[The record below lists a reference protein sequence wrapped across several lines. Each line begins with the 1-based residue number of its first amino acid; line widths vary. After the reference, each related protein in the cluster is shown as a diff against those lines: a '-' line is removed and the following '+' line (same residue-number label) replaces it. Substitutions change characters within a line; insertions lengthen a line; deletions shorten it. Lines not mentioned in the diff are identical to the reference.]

1 MATAE
6 RVTPERKLPL
16 TGPIPPDIAAKVAE
30 YVQLP
35 YTISMVR
42 DDSPGGPPAWV
53 VWVEELEGCL
63 SQGDTP
69 EEATQMIREA
79 MEGWLEVAVAYGD
92 EIPPPKDHFPEH
104 SGKFQVR
111 LPVGLHGKLASVA
124 KEQQVSLNQLV
135 TAILAEG
142 VGWRPAGKRDASRT

>member
-16 TGPIPPDIAAKVAE
+16 TGPVPADIAEKVAE
-30 YVQLP
+30 YMKLP
-35 YTISMVR
+35 YTITMVY
-42 DDSPGGPPAWV
+42 DTSGGPPAWV
-53 VWVEELEGCL
+53 VGVEELPGCL

-69 EEATQMIREA
+69 DEAIAMIREA
-79 MEGWLEVAVAYGD
+79 MEGWLEVSVAYGD
-92 EIPPPKDHFPEH
+92 EIPLPKEHFPEY

-111 LPVGLHGKLASVA
+111 LPVGLHGKLAAVA
-124 KEQQVSLNQLV
+124 ENENVSLNQLV

>member
-1 MATAE
+1 MTTAE
-6 RVTPERKLPL
+6 QTPSTRERPL
-16 TGPIPPDIAAKVAE
+16 DAPMAPEVAARVAE
-30 YVQLP
+30 YMKLP
-35 YTISMVR
+35 YTFSMYFDEEEVV
-42 DDSPGGPPAWV
+42 PAWIAY
-53 VWVEELEGCL
+53 VEELEGCV
-63 SQGDTP
+63 SHGDTP
-69 EEATQMIREA
+69 EEAVAMVREA
-79 MEGWLEVAVAYGD
+79 MELWLEGSIEHGWEV
-92 EIPPPKDHFPEH
+92 PPPKDHFPEH

>member
-6 RVTPERKLPL
+6 KVTPERKLPL
-16 TGPIPPDIAAKVAE
+16 TGPVPADIAEKVAE
-30 YVQLP
+30 YMRLP
-35 YTISMVR
+35 YTITMVY
-42 DDSPGGPPAWV
+42 DTSGGPPAWV
-53 VWVEELEGCL
+53 VGVEELPGCL

-69 EEATQMIREA
+69 DEAISMIREA

-111 LPVGLHGKLASVA
+111 LPVGLHGRLAAVA
-124 KEQQVSLNQLV
+124 KEQEVSLNQLV

-142 VGWRPAGKRDASRT
+142 VGWRPAGQRKAPRT